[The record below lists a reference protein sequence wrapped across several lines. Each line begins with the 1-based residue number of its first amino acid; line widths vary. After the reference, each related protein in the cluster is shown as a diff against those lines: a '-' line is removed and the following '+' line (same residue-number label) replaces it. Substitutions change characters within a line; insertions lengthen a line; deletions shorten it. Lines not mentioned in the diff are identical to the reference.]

1 MPQGPRPGA
10 LRKPS
15 CTITTGA
22 GASACAA
29 AAGGTT
35 TTTATSD
42 DTISDDEISDK
53 LSSLFA
59 MENAL
64 PERESQHYKN
74 KLQDAVTKGL
84 KPQWKQLI
92 VDSIANHKD
101 KDAVKNN
108 LIKFMLQ
115 NDGTTS
121 WATPLR
127 KLLENVA

>member
-15 CTITTGA
+15 
-22 GASACAA
+22 
-29 AAGGTT
+29 GTT
-35 TTTATSD
+35 TTGTSGSSSSTAATSD
-42 DTISDDEISDK
+42 DTISDDEIREK

-59 MENAL
+59 MKNAL

-74 KLQDAVTKGL
+74 KLQDAVTRGL

-127 KLLENVA
+127 KLLENIA